1 MRLSPLLLLILA
13 GCATTADVENAKS
26 SWQSARYDD
35 VVARWG
41 APNRET
47 ILADGR
53 IAATWVAE
61 GGYGGGVPAS
71 VGVFGGSGGG
81 GVGVQIGLPG
91 MGGGYVEP
99 QRCERTLIFKSDVV
113 VEQSWFGQP
122 ALCRQFRRT

>member
-1 MRLSPLLLLILA
+1 MRIPPLILVILA
-13 GCATTADVENAKS
+13 GCATTADVENAKN
-26 SWQSARYDD
+26 SWQGARHDD

-41 APNRET
+41 PPNREA

-61 GGYGGGVPAS
+61 GGYGGVPAS
-71 VGVFGGSGGG
+71 VGVFGSSGGG
-81 GVGVQIGLPG
+81 GIGVQIGLPG

-113 VEQSWFGQP
+113 VEQSWFGQS
-122 ALCRQFRRT
+122 AMCRQFRRN